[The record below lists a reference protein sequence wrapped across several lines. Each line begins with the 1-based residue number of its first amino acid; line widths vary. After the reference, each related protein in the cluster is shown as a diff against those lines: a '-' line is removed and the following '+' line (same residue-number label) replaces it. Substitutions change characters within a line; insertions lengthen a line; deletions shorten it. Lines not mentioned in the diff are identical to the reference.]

1 MEGLGILCLHFS
13 KRPMATTVQGNYTLR
28 KMRKGAASLVGL
40 LHDGTAMPMAMV
52 ISLCGVLA
60 VTVAVSTQRLQRARA
75 AQAQV

>member
-1 MEGLGILCLHFS
+1 
-13 KRPMATTVQGNYTLR
+13 
-28 KMRKGAASLVGL
+28 VGV

-75 AQAQV
+75 LQAQG